1 MLCLI
6 FETTVLNRQFVGKK
20 KESYLM
26 VKLLM
31 TWDIQKTKEPAYFE
45 FIMKE
50 FTPGLMK
57 LGLQPSE
64 AWYTVYGTGPQILT
78 GGITENLQKM
88 KEILNSN
95 EWKELKEKLLS
106 YVSNFHEKVIPA
118 TGRFQL

>member
-1 MLCLI
+1 
-6 FETTVLNRQFVGKK
+6 
-20 KESYLM
+20 M

-57 LGLQPSE
+57 LDLQPSE

-95 EWKELKEKLLS
+95 EWKELKEKLLN
-106 YVSNFHEKVIPA
+106 YVNNFHEKVIPA

>member
-1 MLCLI
+1 
-6 FETTVLNRQFVGKK
+6 
-20 KESYLM
+20 M

-31 TWDIQKTKEPAYFE
+31 TWDIKKSKEPAYFE

-78 GGITENLQKM
+78 GGITENLQEM
-88 KEILNSN
+88 KEILDSN
-95 EWKELKEKLLS
+95 DWKELKEKLLG
-106 YVSNFHEKVIPA
+106 YVTNFQEKVIPA

>member
-1 MLCLI
+1 MLCRV
-6 FETTVLNRQFVGKK
+6 FETAAIDRQFVGKK
-20 KESYLM
+20 EESYLM

-31 TWDIQKTKEPAYFE
+31 TWDIQKTREPAYFE

-64 AWYTVYGTGPQILT
+64 AWYTVYGAGPQILT
-78 GGITENLQKM
+78 GGVTENIQEM

-95 EWKELKEKLLS
+95 EWKELKEKLLN
-106 YVSNFHEKVIPA
+106 YVANFHEKVIPA